1 MRLKRG
7 NIKRSKTDG
16 IAKPSG
22 RAPKEIGLV
31 KLREIPRPN
40 KEAPAYWEIQLQWRD
55 PKTGKRCYD
64 SAANWPHAEALARK
78 LDKDLSDGIVVSD
91 SVTVGKAMKH
101 WLAHL
106 EERHR
111 SNDKMAGHTLQNI
124 RWGAKHI
131 LKEFEHKKV
140 AKITSADVHD
150 WILRVSRMH
159 VGDTARPLSRHNVD
173 NFKGYFFQFLSYCQ
187 RQKWIPSN
195 PLRED
200 PVKTPGKRK
209 RRELFASLEDIEN
222 LIQILHGP
230 CPLWWHQQA
239 WENAKI
245 QFALRA
251 FAGLRGAEVAALQ
264 WEAIDTS
271 KMTLYVKDENGSVG
285 QREISPGKY
294 TQILKEPK
302 SAAGV
307 RQIPINQYLF
317 DALQEHGQATS
328 FDGFVIKKLW
338 RERPDAGSNS
348 FVSTDSVASYH
359 RKLMKQAAML
369 REPEDAQKLPP
380 GNRNMG
386 GKQIKFSAH
395 DLRHWYASMCLQ
407 LGHTTVSVAKR
418 LGHYDASVTTSTYA
432 HVIEKMEDHKPEDV
446 PQIWHY
452 RFQRARTDQPAV
464 VEGGPLLIESHIE
477 VGDSTPIPDTALPW
491 VAEAVRLLEGGW
503 RISDVARHLG
513 NHSTTIHREFRRR
526 GMPTPQEIRRTWRD
540 RRFKEMYDQGYTDRE
555 IALKMNCH
563 HVTVI
568 AWRRTYECDRPNTT
582 KSLNELRKQKKV
594 MGAETAEM
602 RQSQLKLL

>member
-40 KEAPAYWEIQLQWRD
+40 KVAPTYYEIQLQWRD

-78 LDKDLSDGIVVSD
+78 IDKDLNEGIVVSD

-106 EERHR
+106 DQRHQ
-111 SNDKMAGHTLQNI
+111 SNDKMAGHTLKNI
-124 RWGAKHI
+124 RWGATHI

-150 WILRVSRMH
+150 WVLRASRGH
-159 VGDTARPLSRHNVD
+159 ARHSVD
-173 NFKGYFFQFLSYCQ
+173 NFKGYFFQLLSYCQ
-187 RQKWIPSN
+187 RQKWIPNN

-209 RRELFASLEDIEN
+209 RRELFASLEDVEN

-230 CPLWWHQQA
+230 CPLWQHQLA
-239 WENAKI
+239 WENTKI

-251 FAGLRGAEVAALQ
+251 FAGLRGAEIAALQ
-264 WEAIDTS
+264 WDAIDTS
-271 KMTLYVKDENGSVG
+271 KMTLHIKDEKGSVG
-285 QREISPGKY
+285 WREISPGKF
-294 TQILKEPK
+294 TQVLKEPK
-302 SAAGV
+302 SDAGI
-307 RQIPINQYLF
+307 RQIPICEYLF
-317 DALQEHGQATS
+317 DALQERGRATG
-328 FDGFVIKKLW
+328 FDGYVIKKLR
-338 RERPDAGSNS
+338 RERPDASDNS
-348 FVSTDSVASYH
+348 FLGTDAIADYH
-359 RKLMKQAAML
+359 RSLMKRAAML
-369 REPEDAQKLPP
+369 REPEDPQKPA
-380 GNRNMG
+380 RNVRSGRLG
-386 GKQIKFSAH
+386 GKELKFTAH
-395 DLRHWYASMCLQ
+395 DLRHFYVSMCIQ
-407 LGHTTVSVAKR
+407 LGDTLVSVAKKS
-418 LGHYDASVTTSTYA
+418 GHYDATVTASTYA
-432 HVIEKMEDHKPEDV
+432 HVIAGMEDHKPEDV
-446 PQIWHY
+446 PEIWHY
-452 RFQRARTDQPAV
+452 RFRRARTAV

-477 VGDSTPIPDTALPW
+477 VGDSTPIPDAAMPW

-513 NHSTTIHREFRRR
+513 NDRHTISREFHKR
-526 GMPTPQEIRRTWRD
+526 GMPAPAEIRRTWRD
-540 RRFKEMYDQGYTDRE
+540 RRFKELYDRGYTDRE
-555 IALKMNCH
+555 IALKMNCS

-568 AWRRTYECDRPNTT
+568 AWRNTFECDRPNTR
-582 KSLNELRKQKKV
+582 KALNELRKQKKV
-594 MGAETAEM
+594 TGAETAEM
-602 RQSQLKLL
+602 RQNQLKLL